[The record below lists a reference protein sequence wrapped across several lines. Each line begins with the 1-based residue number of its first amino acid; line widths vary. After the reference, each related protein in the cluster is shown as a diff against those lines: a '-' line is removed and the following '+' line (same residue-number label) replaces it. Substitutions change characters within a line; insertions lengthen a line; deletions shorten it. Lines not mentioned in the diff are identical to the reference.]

1 MCSLIRKKRGQDVS
15 GETIKWIIYIAII
28 IAVGF
33 SIRLIFQRASG

>member
-1 MCSLIRKKRGQDVS
+1 MCSLIRKKRGQVVS